1 MPTHCYD
8 LYRYQVY
15 VLFHISKG
23 CKLEAFVETLS
34 KNCHECQDGPR
45 GICYLNHF
53 RGRVKV
59 GPPSDQKKID
69 GLAFISQVVRVK
81 GHSYF

>member
-34 KNCHECQDGPR
+34 KNCHECQDGR
-45 GICYLNHF
+45 
-53 RGRVKV
+53 RVYA
-59 GPPSDQKKID
+59 I
-69 GLAFISQVVRVK
+69 
-81 GHSYF
+81 